1 MKLTFRPQ
9 AAVPLAGLAPV
20 RLANRRCPHPPRPL
34 LPGPDRPPRQA
45 PGRPVHATAALIPA
59 VTGYAR
65 YDTASDHYGIGVT
78 IAPDAADTSVLF
90 RGSFQCPPRV
100 PDTPCPPGQ

>member
-1 MKLTFRPQ
+1 M
-9 AAVPLAGLAPV
+9 
-20 RLANRRCPHPPRPL
+20 
-34 LPGPDRPPRQA
+34 
-45 PGRPVHATAALIPA
+45 
-59 VTGYAR
+59 TGYAR